1 MSIREDKLIEN
12 FNEGYNEDL
21 EAIKEASAKLMKG
34 EEIEEVSPGRKLLD
48 EDYKRTKRFVSKKKK
63 LEKELA
69 AFEIMNQDNEVLQKY
84 MKLLKDLEEANKGI
98 DEAKKTLYEE
108 MLDQDV
114 TKYEC
119 EEYKVTLKK
128 PYIKREF
135 NSEAFYEDYAPNSR
149 MYKKYVNEKEVKGNV
164 TIKILD

>member
-12 FNEGYNEDL
+12 PNEGYDENL
-21 EAIKEASAKLMKG
+21 EAIKEASN
-34 EEIEEVSPGRKLLD
+34 KLLEED
-48 EDYKRTKRFVSKKKK
+48 VEETSVSKKLLEEDYKRTKNFITKKKK
-63 LEKELA
+63 LEKEIS
-69 AFEIMNQDNEVLQKY
+69 AFEIINQDNEILKKY
-84 MKLLKDLEEANKGI
+84 MKMLKDLEEANKGI
-98 DEAKKTLYEE
+98 DEAKKSLYEE
-108 MLDQDV
+108 MLAEGE

-119 EEYKVTLKK
+119 SDYKVTLKK

>member
-1 MSIREDKLIEN
+1 MSIREDKLIEDPN
-12 FNEGYNEDL
+12 IGYNEDL
-21 EAIKEASAKLMKG
+21 EAIKEASQKLMSG
-34 EEIEEVSPGRKLLD
+34 EDIEESPDRKLLD
-48 EDYKRTKRFVSKKKK
+48 EDYKRTKKYVTKKKK

-69 AFEIMNQDNEVLQKY
+69 AFEILNQDNEVLQKY

-98 DEAKKTLYEE
+98 DDAKKTLYEE
-108 MLDQDV
+108 MLKVDES
-114 TKYEC
+114 KYEC
-119 EEYKVTLKK
+119 EDYKVTLKK

>member
-1 MSIREDKLIEN
+1 MKEFD
-12 FNEGYNEDL
+12 EDL
-21 EAIKEASAKLMKG
+21 EAIKEASNKLMNG
-34 EEIEEVSPGRKLLD
+34 EEIEEVSPSRKLLE
-48 EDYKRTKRFVSKKKK
+48 EDYKRTKKFVSKKKK
-63 LEKELA
+63 LEQELV
-69 AFEIMNQDNEVLQKY
+69 AFELMNQDNEVLQKY
-84 MKLLKDLEEANKGI
+84 MKLLKDLDDVNKGI
-98 DEAKKTLYEE
+98 EEAKKTLYEE
-108 MLDQDV
+108 MLDQDE

-164 TIKILD
+164 SIKILD

>member
-1 MSIREDKLIEN
+1 MSIREDKLIEDPN
-12 FNEGYNEDL
+12 VGYNEDL
-21 EAIKEASAKLMKG
+21 EAIKEASQRLMNG
-34 EEIEEVSPGRKLLD
+34 EDIEESPDRKLLD
-48 EDYKRTKRFVSKKKK
+48 EDYKRTKKYVTKKKK

-69 AFEIMNQDNEVLQKY
+69 AFEILNQDNEVLQKY

-98 DEAKKTLYEE
+98 DDAKKTLYEE
-108 MLDQDV
+108 MLKVDES
-114 TKYEC
+114 KYEC
-119 EEYKVTLKK
+119 EDYKVTLKK

-164 TIKILD
+164 TIKIID

>member
-1 MSIREDKLIEN
+1 MKEFD
-12 FNEGYNEDL
+12 EDL
-21 EAIKEASAKLMKG
+21 EAIKEASNKLMNG

-48 EDYKRTKRFVSKKKK
+48 EDYKRTKKYVSKKKK

-69 AFEIMNQDNEVLQKY
+69 AFELMNQDNEVLQKY

-108 MLDQDV
+108 MLAEDE

-119 EEYKVTLKK
+119 DEFKVTLKK

-164 TIKILD
+164 TIKIVE

>member
-1 MSIREDKLIEN
+1 MSIREDKLIEDPN
-12 FNEGYNEDL
+12 IGYNEDL
-21 EAIKEASAKLMKG
+21 EAIKEASQKLMSG
-34 EEIEEVSPGRKLLD
+34 EDIEESPDRKLLD
-48 EDYKRTKRFVSKKKK
+48 EDYKRTKKYVTKKKK
-63 LEKELA
+63 LEKELD
-69 AFEIMNQDNEVLQKY
+69 AFEILNQDNEVLQKY

-98 DEAKKTLYEE
+98 DDAKKTLYEE
-108 MLDQDV
+108 MLKVDES
-114 TKYEC
+114 KYEC
-119 EEYKVTLKK
+119 EDYKVTLKK